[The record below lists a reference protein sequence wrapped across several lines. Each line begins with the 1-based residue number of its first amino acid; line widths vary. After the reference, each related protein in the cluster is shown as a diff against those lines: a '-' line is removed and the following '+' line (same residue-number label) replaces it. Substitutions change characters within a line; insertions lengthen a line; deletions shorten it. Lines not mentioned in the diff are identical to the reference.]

1 MKDQSTYFQNF
12 QSKDEKS
19 RKFKE
24 LKKSLSQAKNKI
36 TFMENEHADILNE
49 MTKREK
55 GIK

>member
-36 TFMENEHADILNE
+36 TFM
-49 MTKREK
+49 
-55 GIK
+55 